1 MRLSQLPVGAEGIVR
16 SVASGADGQGRRLL
30 EVGFVPG
37 TRVRVERRAPL
48 GDPTV
53 FTIRSTRLA
62 LRRSGADL
70 VEVDLLDGA
79 PTGTP
84 PADTSPSDRSR
95 ASRLRRR
102 G

>member
-1 MRLSQLPVGAEGIVR
+1 MRLSQVPVGSSVVVR
-16 SVASGADGQGRRLL
+16 VVDQGVSGEGRRLR

-53 FTIRSTRLA
+53 YEVRSTRLA

-70 VEVDLLDGA
+70 VEVDIVEE
-79 PTGTP
+79 TT
-84 PADTSPSDRSR
+84 T
-95 ASRLRRR
+95 
-102 G
+102 